1 MRIQVLADGI
11 ELTDGIRAHA
21 HKRLYYAIGW
31 AGAQVELVQ
40 LRVLDLNGPKGG
52 VDKCCRIRIELRR
65 GGVVTIE
72 ETAELRLAH
81 PHVVTLEEG
90 SRYKRVDAD
99 QLGFKREVDPMGLL
113 NPGKMKSFATA

>member
-72 ETAELRLAH
+72 EIQSDMYVAVSRAVDRAGRTLARQLERLREH
-81 PHVVTLEEG
+81 
-90 SRYKRVDAD
+90 R
-99 QLGFKREVDPMGLL
+99 RERFSGEPVEV
-113 NPGKMKSFATA
+113 